1 MQKFMTFVEKRIAPM
16 IEKIGQN
23 VWISATQEAIL
34 AAVPATLVGSVATLV
49 STFRGFGLTFLPDLT
64 QLSNFSFGLFGLF
77 LAYEL
82 PCILMEKKR
91 QRRVARQAGLA
102 GLGLFL
108 LLVFPHYDE
117 AGNLV
122 LATANLG
129 AGGMLNA
136 LVSGYITAVV
146 FNIFV
151 KFSFFKNNTT
161 LPPFIVTWFNS
172 IIPWT
177 LCLLFGIGLTFGL
190 QFDLIEQIR
199 ALIMPISTFAQSFG
213 GFLLVILMVLFMYS
227 FGISAWILYPLMSL
241 IWMEGQN
248 ANLALVAQG
257 LPATNAHTYEVFQM
271 CFIGGQGATLA
282 LCIFMAFLAKSKRL
296 KTVGRAAIIP
306 SIFNINEPVVYGA
319 PVAFNPVLM
328 VPFWIAGLAN
338 CLIVWFTFSMGLIAI
353 PVEPFRVTMPSILY
367 APLAT
372 GNIIGGLLL
381 HIVCFAVTAII
392 YYPFFKVYDKQCLE
406 EDEKAAEK
414 AAKMAPTAQDA

>member
-1 MQKFMTFVEKRIAPM
+1 MQKFMKFVEEHIAPL
-16 IEKIGQN
+16 IQKIGQN

-49 STFRGFGLTFLPDLT
+49 GVLRGFGLTFLPDLT

-82 PCILMEKKR
+82 PCVIMEKKR
-91 QRRVARQAGLA
+91 QRRVSRQAGLA

-108 LLVFPHYDE
+108 LLIFPSYDE

-122 LATANLG
+122 LSTANLG

-136 LVSGYITAVV
+136 LVSGYLTAVV
-146 FNIFV
+146 FNIFA
-151 KFSFFKNNTT
+151 KFSFFKENTT

-177 LCLLFGIGLTFGL
+177 LCLLFGIVMTFGL
-190 QFDLIEQIR
+190 HFDLIEAFR
-199 ALIMPISTFAQSFG
+199 DLISPISSFAQSFW
-213 GFLLVILMVLFMYS
+213 GFLLVVLMVLFFYS

-241 IWMEGQN
+241 IWMEGQS
-248 ANLALVAQG
+248 ANEALIAQG
-257 LPATNAHTYEVFQM
+257 LAATNCHTYEIFQM

-282 LCIFMAFLAKSKRL
+282 LCIFMAFLAKSQRL
-296 KTVGRAAIIP
+296 KAVGRAALIP
-306 SIFNINEPVVYGA
+306 SLFNINEPVVYGA
-319 PVAFNPVLM
+319 PVAFNPILM
-328 VPFWIAGLAN
+328 IPFWVAGLAN
-338 CLIVWFTFSMGLIAI
+338 CLIVWFTFSLGLIAV
-353 PVEPFRVTMPSILY
+353 PVEPFRVSMPSILY

-381 HIVCFAVTAII
+381 HIVCFVVIAVI
-392 YYPFFKVYDKQCLE
+392 YYPFFKVYDKQCLIQDEGKSE
-406 EDEKAAEK
+406 EAAE
-414 AAKMAPTAQDA
+414 ALEGAK